1 MSSISAGR
9 EIPAR
14 LVHSDGC
21 SQADRFLVFAR
32 CSQPFAVSHILGF
45 IVMICLAGF
54 PQAAFC
60 EPTEEQE
67 TPTHRETK
75 PIRFA
80 IPADGKIETIAMD
93 ADGNLLAAIS
103 WPDKNAKTVAPP
115 PNQQP
120 LPPARL
126 RPGVRPGRPEFR
138 KGPRMGMRKGPPH
151 EASGPRLYAI
161 KVLSP
166 SGRVLKTWSLKS
178 TPAKMVTLLDDSTVL
193 IGGKGTLAMLGRRG
207 KIKKQLDVTKV
218 LEGKYAQAAVSGLA
232 ASKDYLF
239 VAFGNGFSVRASE
252 DIVRFNRDFSSPKI
266 LVEQQHGC
274 CAHLDLDVQN
284 EMLLVAENSRFRVNR
299 YDFEGKQIDTWGQRD
314 RTSIEGFAACCNP
327 VNFDFGPQGVLYT
340 AESGIGRVKRFS
352 SDGTF
357 LGLTGYVDTTEY
369 DKGSRLAS
377 MSCYIPIEVSK
388 DGKRIYIM
396 DIRAN
401 LIRVLVQK

>member
-1 MSSISAGR
+1 MEICQAPQDEISSRRSIVR
-9 EIPAR
+9 INPAAR
-14 LVHSDGC
+14 HFITG
-21 SQADRFLVFAR
+21 VF
-32 CSQPFAVSHILGF
+32 ILT
-45 IVMICLAGF
+45 CLGSLLRT
-54 PQAAFC
+54 AFC
-60 EPTEEQE
+60 ESPEERE
-67 TPTHRETK
+67 TPTHKEAK
-75 PIRFA
+75 PIRFV
-80 IPADGKIETIAMD
+80 IPTDGKIETIAMNE
-93 ADGNLLAAIS
+93 DGNLLAAIS
-103 WPDKNAKTVAPP
+103 WPDKNAKAAAVP
-115 PNQQP
+115 PNQQQ
-120 LPPARL
+120 LPPTRP
-126 RPGVRPGRPEFR
+126 RPGARPGGRPGRPGFR
-138 KGPRMGMRKGPPH
+138 KGPRTGVRKGPPH

-166 SGRVLKTWSLKS
+166 SGKVLKTWQLKS
-178 TPAKMVTLLDDSTVL
+178 TPAKMVTVLDDSTVF
-193 IGGKGTLAMLGRRG
+193 IGGKGTLAILDRKG
-207 KIKKQLDVTKV
+207 KIKKRLDVKNV
-218 LEGKYAQAAVSGLA
+218 MEGKFAQAAVSGLA
-232 ASKDYLF
+232 ASKNYFF

-266 LVEQQHGC
+266 LIEQQHGC

-284 EMLLVAENSRFRVNR
+284 DMLLVAENSRFRVNR

-352 SDGTF
+352 PDGTF

-369 DKGSRLAS
+369 DKGSRLAA

-388 DGKRIYIM
+388 DGKRIYVM

>member
-1 MSSISAGR
+1 MRIVSA
-9 EIPAR
+9 
-14 LVHSDGC
+14 V
-21 SQADRFLVFAR
+21 RFLIPGVWVLL
-32 CSQPFAVSHILGF
+32 CLGSF
-45 IVMICLAGF
+45 PLAALSES
-54 PQAAFC
+54 P
-60 EPTEEQE
+60 EEQE
-67 TPTHRETK
+67 TPTHKETK

-80 IPADGKIETIAMD
+80 IPADGKIETIAMNE
-93 ADGNLLAAIS
+93 DGNLLAAIS
-103 WPDKNAKTVAPP
+103 WPDKNAKVVSPP
-115 PNQQP
+115 PNQQLSP
-120 LPPARL
+120 VRP
-126 RPGVRPGRPEFR
+126 RPGASPNPGGSPRPGGRPGRPGFR

-151 EASGPRLYAI
+151 ESGGPRLYAI

-166 SGRVLKTWSLKS
+166 SGRVLKTWQLKS
-178 TPAKMVTLLDDSTVL
+178 TPAKMVTVLDDSTVFV
-193 IGGKGTLAMLGRRG
+193 GGKGTLTILDRKG
-207 KIKKQLDVTKV
+207 KIKKQLDVKKV
-218 LEGKYAQAAVSGLA
+218 MDGKFAQAAVSGLA
-232 ASKDYLF
+232 ASKNYLF

-252 DIVRFNRDFSSPKI
+252 DIVRFNRDFSNPKI
-266 LVEQQHGC
+266 LIEQQHGC

-284 EMLLVAENSRFRVNR
+284 DMLLVAENSRFRVNR

-352 SDGTF
+352 PDGTF

-369 DKGSRLAS
+369 DKGSRLAA

-388 DGKRIYIM
+388 DGKRIYVM